1 MSKITHVTTR
11 QLDDFIAVINAWYQ
25 GKREITPTADKFDQV
40 KQDRD
45 RWVGIVHAVYKPS
58 ARPYAGQALAHVT
71 YEMFHYYVRWL
82 FRDISILKE
91 SVRQEQLKVDT
102 LRWRE
107 GMWKGT
113 QADLQSQIED
123 LQGQLAN
130 RPQAVA
136 AEIPAQRAVIRSA
149 MQQEIMRLMG
159 AEGLGRSWRIIA
171 RVAGAGWG
179 KENSVRNA
187 LCKLTK
193 QGVIDDCRRQGKAVH
208 WKFKAGG
215 NRRLVRLTE
224 LGRVW
229 YREAFGHDAAESEIT
244 QVARKHRSIAHG
256 VGILEA
262 RDHLREAGYLVSDD
276 PQVILADSGERWG
289 PRSEPDLVA
298 TIDGVAWPV
307 EVQREVSERLLG
319 KWEKALAL
327 AGRLALVLFNEE
339 HREKQAV
346 ILDRAMWFSRLAPGE
361 IRLTSLEA
369 MEAGDWKWHTVA

>member
-1 MSKITHVTTR
+1 MSKTTHVTTR
-11 QLDDFIAVINAWYQ
+11 QLDDFIAVINTWYRQ
-25 GKREITPTADKFDQV
+25 KTKATPTAGKFDQV
-40 KQDRD
+40 KLDRD
-45 RWVGIVHAVYKPS
+45 RWIKILHAVYKPS
-58 ARPYAGQALAHVT
+58 ARPYAGQALAGVA
-71 YEMFHYYVRWL
+71 YEIFYYYAHWL
-82 FRDISILKE
+82 FRDIDELETLVKKEQDTVATLK
-91 SVRQEQLKVDT
+91 D
-102 LRWRE
+102 RE
-107 GMWKGT
+107 AWLSE
-113 QADLQSQIED
+113 ANAALQRQIED
-123 LQGQLAN
+123 LQGQLVS
-130 RPQAVA
+130 RPQVVA

-149 MQQEIMRLMG
+149 MQQEIVRLMG

-179 KENSVRNA
+179 QENSVRNA

-193 QGVIDDCRRQGKAVH
+193 QGVIDDCRRQGKTVH

-215 NRRLVRLTE
+215 NRRLVRLSE

-229 YREAFGHDAAESEIT
+229 YREAFGHDAVESEIT
-244 QVARKHRSIAHG
+244 EVAQKHRSIAHG

-262 RDHLREAGYLVSDD
+262 RDHLREAGCTVSDD

-289 PRSEPDLVA
+289 ARSEPDLVA
-298 TIDGVAWPV
+298 TMDGAAWPV

-346 ILDRAMWFSRLAPGE
+346 ILDRAMWFNRLPPGE
-361 IRLTSLEA
+361 IRLASLEA
-369 MEAGDWKWHTVA
+369 MEAGDWEWHTVT

>member
-1 MSKITHVTTR
+1 MSKTTHVTTR
-11 QLDDFIAVINAWYQ
+11 QLDDFIAVINIWYQ
-25 GKREITPTADKFDQV
+25 KSKEAGETTGNFDILTQE
-40 KQDRD
+40 RD
-45 RWVGIVHAVYKPS
+45 RWIEQLHGVYKPS
-58 ARPYAGQALAHVT
+58 ARPYAGQVLAQVA
-71 YEMFHYYVRWL
+71 YELLYYRMLWL
-82 FRDISILKE
+82 FNGISILKE
-91 SVRQEQLKVDT
+91 AVRQEHLKVDA

-107 GMWKGT
+107 GRWKGT
-113 QADLQSQIED
+113 QADLQRQIED
-123 LQGQLAN
+123 LQRQLTS
-130 RPQAVA
+130 RPQSVA

-149 MQQEIMRLMG
+149 MQQEIVCLMG

-179 KENSVRNA
+179 QENSVRNA
-187 LCKLTK
+187 LRKLTK

-208 WKFKAGG
+208 WKITAGG
-215 NRRLVRLTE
+215 NRRLVRLSE

-229 YREAFGHDAAESEIT
+229 YREAFGHDAVESEIT
-244 QVARKHRSIAHG
+244 EVAQKHRSIAHG

-262 RDHLREAGYLVSDD
+262 RDHLREAGCTVSDD

-289 PRSEPDLVA
+289 TRSEPDLVA
-298 TIDGVAWPV
+298 TMDGAAWPV

-346 ILDRAMWFSRLAPGE
+346 ILDRAVWFNRLPPGE

-369 MEAGDWKWHTVA
+369 MEAGDWEWHTVT

>member
-1 MSKITHVTTR
+1 MSKTTHVPTW
-11 QLDDFIAVINAWYQ
+11 QLDEFVAVINSWYQ
-25 GKREITPTADKFDQV
+25 KSKEAGETIGDFDIVKR
-40 KQDRD
+40 DRD
-45 RWVGIVHAVYKPS
+45 RWIEQLHGVYKPA
-58 ARPYAGQALAHVT
+58 ARPYAGQVLAQVAYELLYYHAL
-71 YEMFHYYVRWL
+71 WL
-82 FRDISILKE
+82 FYDIDVLKE
-91 SVRQEQLKVDT
+91 SVRQEQLKVDA

-107 GMWKGT
+107 GRWNGT
-113 QADLQSQIED
+113 RADLQSQIED

-149 MQQEIMRLMG
+149 MQQEIVRLMG

-179 KENSVRNA
+179 QENSVRNA
-187 LCKLTK
+187 LRKLTK
-193 QGVIDDCRRQGKAVH
+193 QRVIDDCRRNGDAVH
-208 WKFKAGG
+208 WKITAGG

-244 QVARKHRSIAHG
+244 EVAQKHRSIAHG

-262 RDHLREAGYLVSDD
+262 RDHLREAGYVVSDD

-289 PRSEPDLVA
+289 ARSEPDLVV
-298 TIDGVAWPV
+298 TMDGVAWPV
-307 EVQREVSERLLG
+307 EVQREVSERMLG

-339 HREKQAV
+339 HREKQAT
-346 ILDRAMWFSRLAPGE
+346 ILGPALWYGYSGRGDV
-361 IRLTSLEA
+361 RLTSLEA
-369 MEAGDWKWHTVA
+369 METGGWEWHTVA